1 MNPRT
6 FQRLYEA
13 FFWLHSCFAGLSA
26 WIRVGEHTPW
36 YFLVIESRMNDLFGI
51 PNTDMV
57 VGNMAIWPPTTLLA
71 LLIWLLLWRFGKSRV
86 MQSVLLKRT
95 GYVVILTCTVFH
107 VFFRV
112 DSIWTDW
119 FYGIVVLGVGSGVG
133 CLLVLRTLEGRIGPL
148 TGIVSFGVLYVFWWV
163 ALPKDPWWPG
173 YDGPAGPV
181 LGFCAMASWSLYV
194 ASMRSVKEEQI

>member
-1 MNPRT
+1 
-6 FQRLYEA
+6 
-13 FFWLHSCFAGLSA
+13 
-26 WIRVGEHTPW
+26 
-36 YFLVIESRMNDLFGI
+36 MNDLFGI

-133 CLLVLRTLEGRIGPL
+133 CLLVLRILEGRIGPL

-194 ASMRSVKEEQI
+194 ASKRSVKEEQVQI